1 MIDINTSKK
10 SVLPVITGVIGI
22 LLFLFAVSLFGTAP
36 VLKLAGLS
44 AVNSTI
50 LVITRLLYWIILLL
64 LWLYAFKVEKQSLV
78 IWQEKQYNFLFYVAS
93 IIGIFLVLFAGVLI
107 ISTALSFAGLNRTS
121 ARLTEIINLIRGKS
135 WLLIFTALTAGVVE
149 ELIFRGYLL
158 PRLAVIF
165 KSNVAAI
172 MVSSFLFG
180 LLHYKYGTVV
190 NVAGP
195 VFIGF
200 VFAWHYNKYRNIK
213 IVIVCHFLWDVLALM
228 AALKRN

>member
-1 MIDINTSKK
+1 MTDINASKK
-10 SVLPVITGVIGI
+10 SGLPVITGVIGI
-22 LLFLFAVSLFGTAP
+22 LLLLFAVSLFGTAP
-36 VLKLAGLS
+36 VLKLAELS

-50 LVITRLLYWIILLL
+50 LVITRLLYWVILLL
-64 LWLYAFKVEKQSLV
+64 VWFYAFKAERQPLL

-107 ISTALSFAGLNRTS
+107 ISTALSFAGFNRTS
-121 ARLTEIINLIRGKS
+121 TRLTEIINLIRGKS

-158 PRLAVIF
+158 PRLAGIF
-165 KSNVAAI
+165 KSNIAAI
-172 MVSSFLFG
+172 IISSLLFG

-200 VFAWHYNKYRNIK
+200 VFAWHYNKYRNIR
-213 IVIVCHFLWDVLALM
+213 IVVVCHFLWDVLALM
-228 AALKRN
+228 AALKRH